1 METQTKMVEEIF
13 EEEDVREVNSWAPYY
28 VHKLLNVSDPNSW
41 YYSDKIICEMYH
53 PKHWNGPDK
62 DTVRIL
68 FKSYDDFMM
77 YRDFNYYSLDGNWK
91 FCMKH
96 YFNKL
101 PDTVDVDWLYEN
113 GYVPF

>member
-1 METQTKMVEEIF
+1 MKDQTKLVEKIF
-13 EEEDVREVNSWAPYY
+13 AEDVCYVNSWAPYY
-28 VHKLLNVSDPNSW
+28 VHKLLNVYDPENW
-41 YYSDKIICEMYH
+41 YHSDKIICEMFH
-53 PKHWNGPDK
+53 SKHWDGPHK

-77 YRDFNYYSLDGNWK
+77 YRDFDYYSLGKNWK

-101 PDTVDVDWLYEN
+101 PDTVDVDWLYKN